1 MAESS
6 ETQVATGSDS
16 SRESKALAIARA
28 AGGIKTSRD
37 FSRVMSHMMVDLLEG
52 VVNPRLGNAVC
63 NAGGKLLKMAELEL
77 RYGRPKADESA
88 PEGDKMLTLA
98 GV

>member
-6 ETQVATGSDS
+6 ETQVAAGSDS
-16 SRESKALAIARA
+16 PGESKALAIARK

-37 FSRVMSHMMVDLLEG
+37 FANVMSSMMVDLLEG
-52 VVNPRLGNAVC
+52 IVTPHVGNAVC

-77 RYGRPKADESA
+77 RYGRTKSETTQ
-88 PEGDKMLTLA
+88 EGEKVLA
-98 GV
+98 LASS